1 MSEKIKKILVANRGE
16 IAIRIFRTCRKMDI
30 QTVAIY
36 TNIDRKA
43 PHVRYADEAYCI
55 SDNENDTSYLK
66 EDKIIEIAK
75 KTNAAIHPGYGFYA
89 ENGDFAQHC
98 VDAGVNFIG
107 PLPQH
112 IKDMGSKT
120 SARIIMEKAGVPVVP
135 GTKSPIRDIFDAK
148 KAAKEIGYP
157 IMLKAIYG
165 GGGKGMRIVYSEKDF
180 ESAFRMATSEAQSAF
195 GNGDL
200 YIEKFIEQPHHIEV
214 QVLGDSH
221 GNYVHLF
228 ERECSIQ
235 RRHQKLI
242 EETPSPFI
250 DDSIRKKM
258 FDVAVN
264 AITAMGYISAGTLE
278 FIVGKD
284 KNFYFLEMN
293 TRLQVE
299 HPITEMVTGIDI
311 VREMILVAEGKKLSF
326 KQKDVTR
333 EGHAIE
339 CRICAEDPTNKFVP
353 SPGLVKVYHAPE
365 GPNVRVSSGVYDG
378 YEVPLYY
385 DPLIAKVC
393 ANSKTRLG
401 AIINMRRILSEFIFL
416 GIKTNIPFHQS
427 VMKNKTFIKG
437 IYDTGFIDN
446 QFDLEDMQRKKEL
459 DHNVPII
466 AASIRQLLSEKK
478 AAHNLMSSTEENTT
492 SNLWKLSAKL
502 QNMHRLF

>member
-1 MSEKIKKILVANRGE
+1 MGNKIKKILVANRGE

-30 QTVAIY
+30 GTVAIY
-36 TNIDRKA
+36 THVDRKA

-55 SDNENDTSYLK
+55 SENPNDTTYLK
-66 EDKIIEIAK
+66 EDRIIDIAK
-75 KTNAAIHPGYGFYA
+75 KTKAAIHPGYGFYA

-98 VDAGVNFIG
+98 ADAGVIFIG
-107 PLPQH
+107 PLPKH

-120 SARIIMEKAGVPVVP
+120 SARDIMERAGVPVVP
-135 GTKSPIRDIFDAK
+135 GTKNPIRDINDAK
-148 KAAKEIGYP
+148 IVADKIGYP
-157 IMLKAIYG
+157 IMLKAVYG
-165 GGGKGMRIVYSEKDF
+165 GGGKGMRIVMTSDDF
-180 ESAFRMATSEAQSAF
+180 EPLFRLATSEAQSAF

-200 YIEKFIEQPHHIEV
+200 YIEKFIDKPHHIEV

-221 GNYVHLF
+221 GNFVHLF

-250 DDSIRKKM
+250 NDTIREEM
-258 FDVAVN
+258 FKVAVN
-264 AITAMGYISAGTLE
+264 AITSMGYISAGTLE
-278 FIVGKD
+278 FIVGND
-284 KNFYFLEMN
+284 KKFYFLEMN

-326 KQKDVTR
+326 KQEEITR

-339 CRICAEDPTNKFVP
+339 CRICAEDPTNNFVP
-353 SPGLVKVYHAPE
+353 SPGLITVYHAPE

-385 DPLIAKVC
+385 DPMIAKAC

-446 QFDLEDMQRKKEL
+446 KFDIEDMQRRKEL

-478 AAHNLMSSTEENTT
+478 AAHSLMTEEEAQQQK
-492 SNLWKLSAKL
+492 NLWKQSARL
-502 QNMHRLF
+502 QNLQKIF